1 MDQIML
7 ASRATVGR
15 RLSDSD
21 ISVLAEVASGA
32 PTEEAARNLGLST
45 RTLRRRLKDICGK
58 VGVATTI
65 EAVVWAV
72 RNEVL

>member
-1 MDQIML
+1 ML
-7 ASRATVGR
+7 ASRAVVGR

-21 ISVLAEVASGA
+21 IRVLAEMASGA
-32 PTEEAARNLGLST
+32 PTEAAARNLELST
-45 RTLRRRLKDICGK
+45 RTLRRRLRDICDK
-58 VGVATTI
+58 VGVGTTI